1 MDLLTYPGIFCIY
14 SAPRQVEI
22 HMRAIFKGKDIRTK
36 LLLPGILFLSLVILS
51 ACGAPAATEAPAAPA
66 APAATEAPA
75 PIEPS
80 EGLPVTYG
88 QDSRIEAFQHTDAK
102 LQEMAASVAIFVY
115 KDQVK
120 ISGNSV
126 SLQGY
131 TLNEMSEMGWLVN
144 GANVP
149 MCTGELFTSQI
160 APGFCTGF
168 LVSDDILVTA
178 GHCLEKTAC
187 ADTRIV
193 FGYRL
198 ESSNSMA
205 ALTSKDVFK
214 CAEVI
219 AQVISTLD
227 NQSLDYAMIKLD
239 RSSGRAGLA
248 YAIDDRLKT
257 QDRVAVLGYPSG
269 LPMKIASDAFVMS
282 NSGNDP
288 FFVANLDT
296 FGSNSGSPVIN
307 TDTYQVEGILVRG
320 MTDYVLSDDGACV
333 RVNHCPENGSANC
346 AGENATKMVMLAE
359 QISTNTTAAP
369 NNLTCFPTLLFVF
382 AVLALL
388 RLRPR

>member
-1 MDLLTYPGIFCIY
+1 
-14 SAPRQVEI
+14 
-22 HMRAIFKGKDIRTK
+22 MRAIFKGKDIRTK

-88 QDSRIEAFQHTDAK
+88 QDSRIEAFQHADAK
-102 LQEMAASVAIFVY
+102 LQEMAASVAIFVH
-115 KDQVK
+115 KDQVN
-120 ISGNSV
+120 ISKNSV

-144 GANVP
+144 GATMP

-168 LVSDDILVTA
+168 LVSDNILVTA

-198 ESSNSMA
+198 ESSDSMA
-205 ALTSKDVFK
+205 PLTSKDIFK

-219 AQVISTLD
+219 AQTIPTPD
-227 NQSLDYAMIKLD
+227 NQSLDYALIKLD
-239 RSSGRAGLA
+239 RPSGRAGLA
-248 YAIDDRLKT
+248 YATDDQLEA
-257 QDRVAVLGYPSG
+257 QDQVAVLGYPSG
-269 LPMKIASDAFVMS
+269 LPLKIASDAFVMS
-282 NSGNDP
+282 NTLSDP

-320 MTDYVLSDDGACV
+320 MTDYVLSDDRSCV
-333 RVNHCPENGSANC
+333 RVNHCPESGGANC
-346 AGENATKMVMLAE
+346 SGENATKMAMITE
-359 QISTNTTAAP
+359 QIPTNTATVP
-369 NNLTCFPTLLFVF
+369 NEPSCFPTLLLVF
-382 AVLALL
+382 AVLVLL
-388 RLRPR
+388 RLKPR